1 MCLLCS
7 ALIDP
12 RHWSD
17 GAPDGPARR
26 RERRRRRLLLAAV
39 VEHYGLALRP
49 WGGEGYLLA
58 TANGA
63 TELAG
68 DLSGL
73 WAAVERATGGRCD
86 PFDPGLI
93 AALSGGREPG
103 R

>member
-7 ALIDP
+7 SLIDA

-17 GAPDGPARR
+17 GERDETARR

-39 VEHYGLALRP
+39 LGHYGLTLKP

-58 TANGA
+58 TAHGA

-68 DLSGL
+68 DLSDL

-93 AALSGGREPG
+93 AALSGDGEPS